1 MRRSPAARGQWP
13 VGESQWQTLPTSPRW
28 PLATGHWPLALA
40 LVACLLP
47 TLAHAQ
53 TRRVEILNADL
64 VEVTND
70 ASGLVRR
77 LTGAVRLRQ
86 DTTSLWAASAVYDET
101 RSLVTLTGDVRI
113 VSGRDTLTAAE
124 VVYDAATKVSVATGR
139 VRVGT
144 PDATLFAPEVTYDSR
159 AEVSSFAGGGRLLH
173 RGAVLTMPTGTYSSA
188 SRLARTPGPVTL
200 TDSTGTL
207 TARRGTYDT
216 RGQRADFGGDVRLR
230 RDDAA
235 LDADSVVY
243 FRRTERARAYGR
255 VALERIERDQP
266 RRRTFLFGETLVYDG
281 DAETARVR
289 GSDARDPLV
298 ALLQADDDG
307 TVDTTLARA
316 PRLDAARVV
325 TPSDAGADT
334 TTVLTAAGG
343 ARFWSRRLA
352 AVADSLHLT
361 RTPAGGALP
370 SRDALRLRS
379 APPSP
384 ARPRAWAD
392 GAQLTA
398 DTLDADAE
406 GGSVRSLLAVG
417 RAFTARVDSAAG
429 RLQQIAG
436 GRMLGRFRADSL
448 RSLSVWPNAE
458 VVAWRVTSDS
468 LLAGAERLSAD
479 SLAVRLVGGEIR
491 EVAGI
496 GGIAGTSYGPSIA
509 PEGVQLPGFAFDPDD
524 APTAA
529 LLDGWEADWLA
540 AWRASHPDGFASPE
554 DASADDASPDAE
566 ASDDAPPPEAASP

>member
-1 MRRSPAARGQWP
+1 MKTVRSGRREARGARRLPHSLGRP
-13 VGESQWQTLPTSPRW
+13 V
-28 PLATGHWPLALA
+28 ALA
-40 LVACLLP
+40 LLAASGALLP
-47 TLAHAQ
+47 ASDASAQ

-64 VEVTND
+64 VEVTDD

-101 RSLVTLTGDVRI
+101 RSLVTLSGGVRV
-113 VSGRDTLTAAE
+113 VSGRDTLTAAD
-124 VVYDAATKVSVATGR
+124 VVYDAATKVSVATGQ

-144 PDATLFAPEVTYDSR
+144 PDAVLFAPQVTYDSR

-173 RGAVLTMPTGTYSSA
+173 RGAVLTSPTGTYSSA
-188 SRLARTPGPVTL
+188 SRLARTDGPVTL
-200 TDSTGTL
+200 VDSTGTL

-216 RGQRADFGGDVRLR
+216 RAQRADFGGSVRLR

-235 LDADSVVY
+235 VDADSVVY

-289 GSDARDPLV
+289 GAGGRDPLV
-298 ALLQADDDG
+298 ALLRVDDDG
-307 TVDTTLARA
+307 AVDTTLARA
-316 PRLDAARVV
+316 PRLDASRVV
-325 TPSDAGADT
+325 SAASADT

-361 RTPAGGALP
+361 RTPAAAGRV
-370 SRDALRLRS
+370 SRDALRLRGT
-379 APPSP
+379 

-392 GAQLTA
+392 GAQITA
-398 DTLDADAE
+398 DSLDADAE
-406 GGSVRSLLAVG
+406 DGSVQTLLAVG

-429 RLQQIAG
+429 RLQQLAG
-436 GRMLGRFRADSL
+436 GQMLGRFRADSL

-458 VVAWRVTSDS
+458 LVAWRVTRDS

-479 SLAVRLVGGEIR
+479 SLAVRLAGGEIR
-491 EVAGI
+491 EVAGV
-496 GGIAGTSYGPSIA
+496 GGVAGTSYGPSIV
-509 PEGVQLPGFAFDPDD
+509 PETVQLPGFAFDPAD

-540 AWRASHPDGFASPE
+540 AWLAAHPRWA
-554 DASADDASPDAE
+554 
-566 ASDDAPPPEAASP
+566 DAPADAPGDEPVGAVADEPPATP